1 MIIWNYSLD
10 NKEKTYEQNINIPF
24 HFKISYFFIEKWND
38 IRMYENASLYLF
50 YIIEGK
56 GYLEDMDW
64 KEGDLVLCPYQ
75 PNGIQ
80 LCATEETKLICIH
93 NFPFL
98 ESMGVKP
105 YRSLFESRI
114 IKDKINSEHI
124 KKIRIPPQS
133 KQYIKIKK
141 DTFFISISQSSE
153 KVFSFLNNI
162 ENIYWENGVIV
173 FFEKEDIILIENRDM
188 KEHYFLSI
196 E

>member
-1 MIIWNYSLD
+1 MILWEYGITDKSDERIINY
-10 NKEKTYEQNINIPF
+10 PF

-56 GYLEDMDW
+56 GYFDNIEW
-64 KEGDLVLCPYQ
+64 KEGQILLCPYQ

-93 NFPFL
+93 NYPLL

-105 YRSLFESRI
+105 YRSLFRS
-114 IKDKINSEHI
+114 KIVEEKIESEHV
-124 KKIRIPPQS
+124 KKIRIPSQS
-133 KQYIKIKK
+133 KKFIKIKK
-141 DTFFISISQSSE
+141 DTFLISISKSSE

-162 ENIYWENGVIV
+162 ENIYWENGMIV
-173 FFEKEDIILIENRDM
+173 FLEKEDIISIENRDI